1 MDKVSY
7 SLGLSIGNNLLS
19 SGIKEL
25 AAEDFVRGLQTVLA
39 GREPEV
45 GYEEAEQV
53 LQSYFSSL
61 QEERFHNNKAAGQTY
76 LAENGRREG
85 VTTLPS
91 GVQYEVLTE
100 GRGPR
105 PAVTDTVKCHY
116 EGRLLDG
123 KVFDSSVR
131 RGEAATF
138 PVGGVIKGWQEVLP
152 LMAVGSKWRVVIPEE
167 QAYGSHGAGQ
177 LIEPYMAL
185 IFEIELLGIEG
196 K

>member
-19 SGIKEL
+19 SGIKDL
-25 AAEDFVRGLQTVLA
+25 SVEDFMHGVQCVLD
-39 GREPEV
+39 GKDPEIS
-45 GYEEAEQV
+45 YEEAEQA
-53 LQSYFSSL
+53 LQSYFKNL

-76 LAENGRREG
+76 LEENGRREG

-91 GVQYEVLTE
+91 GVQYEVLVE
-100 GRGPR
+100 GDGPK
-105 PAVTDTVKCHY
+105 PTAEDTVKCHY
-116 EGRLLDG
+116 EGTRTDG
-123 KVFDSSVR
+123 QVFDSSIR
-131 RGEAATF
+131 RGEPATF
-138 PVGGVIKGWQEVLP
+138 PVGGVIRGWQEVLQ
-152 LMAVGSKWRVVIPEE
+152 LMPVGSKWRVVIPE
-167 QAYGSHGAGQ
+167 QHAYGSHGAGQ